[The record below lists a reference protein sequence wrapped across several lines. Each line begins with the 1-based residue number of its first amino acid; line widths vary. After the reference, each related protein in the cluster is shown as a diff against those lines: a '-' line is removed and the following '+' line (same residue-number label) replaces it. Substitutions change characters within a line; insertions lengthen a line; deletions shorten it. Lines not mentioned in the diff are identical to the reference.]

1 MSADITE
8 KARSGACVARP
19 HCGAGHGHGHAARA
33 AVFRVQTLS

>member
-19 HCGAGHGHGHAARA
+19 HCGAGHGHAARG
-33 AVFRVQTLS
+33 VLFRAQTLS

>member
-19 HCGAGHGHGHAARA
+19 HCGAGHAQAARA
-33 AVFRVQTLS
+33 VVFRAQTLS